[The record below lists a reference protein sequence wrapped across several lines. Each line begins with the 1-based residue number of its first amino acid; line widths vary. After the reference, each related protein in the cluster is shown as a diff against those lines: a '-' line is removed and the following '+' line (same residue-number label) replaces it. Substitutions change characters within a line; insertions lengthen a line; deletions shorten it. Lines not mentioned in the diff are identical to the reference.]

1 MSDAN
6 RLTPRQAVFI
16 AEYLIDGNATRA
28 AIAAGF
34 AEASA
39 AVTGAK
45 LLKNS
50 KVSRALALR
59 NARRAGK
66 LEITAERVLGELAK
80 LAFYEPAK
88 LVDGDGD
95 LLPVAEMDES
105 TRAAIA
111 SMDVET
117 REGKSGASTV
127 RRLRLADKGTNLER
141 LGKHL
146 RLFGDGGFGATV
158 EVPGGMDADSTIKI
172 VLVRPE

>member
-6 RLTPRQAVFI
+6 RLTPKQALFVG
-16 AEYLIDGNATRA
+16 EYLIDGNATRA

-34 AEASA
+34 AQASA
-39 AVTGAK
+39 GVTGAK
-45 LLKNS
+45 LLKNA
-50 KVSRALALR
+50 KVAKALALR

-80 LAFYEPAK
+80 LAFYDPGK
-88 LVDGDGD
+88 LFDESGD
-95 LLPVAEMDES
+95 LLSIGAMDEN

-111 SMDVET
+111 SMDVEM
-117 REGKSGASTV
+117 REGKSGATTV
-127 RRLRLADKGTNLER
+127 RKVRLADKGINLER

-146 RLFGDGGFGATV
+146 KLFGDGGFGATV
-158 EVPGGMDADSTIKI
+158 QMPGGLDADSTIKI